1 MKVYCSYPVAPW
13 NPQRGDQITP
23 FFKLRDYQQCM
34 GNVFQDMI
42 VFVGML
48 KNISDFTSL
57 TTYNYYALLEN
68 WIKKHKRNVY
78 DSADHAE
85 HFNELMRANKIE
97 LRIVKKNGNKDE
109 LCNYFKNGHY
119 PCGLGTK
126 LTKSGHIIR
135 GLGILELDNGKKLL
149 EVSDPYGIGPSYR
162 DPNGHQKH
170 YDLDDLFTI
179 GVPTILYLED
189 VKR

>member
-48 KNISDFTSL
+48 KKISDFTSL

-78 DSADHAE
+78 DSSDHAE

-97 LRIVKKNGNKDE
+97 LRIVKKTETKTNFATTLKTDIILVDSEPNLRKA
-109 LCNYFKNGHY
+109 
-119 PCGLGTK
+119 GT
-126 LTKSGHIIR
+126 SFVDS
-135 GLGILELDNGKKLL
+135 E
-149 EVSDPYGIGPSYR
+149 
-162 DPNGHQKH
+162 
-170 YDLDDLFTI
+170 F
-179 GVPTILYLED
+179 
-189 VKR
+189 

>member
-1 MKVYCSYPVAPW
+1 
-13 NPQRGDQITP
+13 
-23 FFKLRDYQQCM
+23 M

-48 KNISDFTSL
+48 KNIPDFVNL
-57 TTYNYYALLEN
+57 TTYNYYTLLET
-68 WIKKHKRNVY
+68 WIRINKLNVY
-78 DSADHAE
+78 DSADHAR
-85 HFNELMRANKIE
+85 HFNELMRANRIE
-97 LRIVKKNGNKDE
+97 LRLVKKPGNKDE

-162 DPNGHQKH
+162 DPDGHKIH
-170 YDLDDLFTI
+170 YDLDDLFKI
-179 GVPTILYLED
+179 GVPTIIYLED
-189 VKR
+189 VKG

>member
-1 MKVYCSYPVAPW
+1 MIVYCSYPIAPW

-34 GNVFQDMI
+34 GNVFQDFI
-42 VFVGML
+42 VYVGML
-48 KNISDFTSL
+48 KNIPDFVNL
-57 TTYNYYALLEN
+57 TTYNYYTLLET
-68 WIKKHKRNVY
+68 WIRINKLNVY
-78 DSADHAE
+78 NSADHAR

-97 LRIVKKNGNKDE
+97 LRLVKKIGNKDE

-135 GLGILELDNGKKLL
+135 GLGILELDNGNKLL
-149 EVSDPYGIGPSYR
+149 EVSDPYGIGPSYK
-162 DPNGHQKH
+162 DPNGHQIH

-189 VKR
+189 VKG

>member
-1 MKVYCSYPVAPW
+1 MKVYCSYPIAPW

-23 FFKLRDYQQCM
+23 YFELRDYQQCM

-48 KNISDFTSL
+48 KNIPDFVNL
-57 TTYNYYALLEN
+57 TTYNYYTLLET
-68 WIKKHKRNVY
+68 WIRINKLNVY
-78 DSADHAE
+78 DSADHAR
-85 HFNELMRANKIE
+85 HFNELMCANKIE
-97 LRIVKKNGNKDE
+97 LRLVKKTGNKDE

-126 LTKSGHIIR
+126 LTRSGHIIR

-162 DPNGHQKH
+162 DPNGHQIH

-179 GVPTILYLED
+179 GVPTTFYMEIE
-189 VKR
+189 KG

>member
-1 MKVYCSYPVAPW
+1 MKIYCSYPVAPW

-23 FFKLRDYQQCM
+23 YFELRDYQQCM

-48 KNISDFTSL
+48 KNIPDFVNL
-57 TTYNYYALLEN
+57 TTYNYYTLLET
-68 WIKKHKRNVY
+68 WIRINKLNVY
-78 DSADHAE
+78 DSADHAR
-85 HFNELMRANKIE
+85 HFNELMHANKIE

-162 DPNGHQKH
+162 DPNGHQIH

-179 GVPTILYLED
+179 GVPTILYLEE
-189 VKR
+189 VKG